1 MAIWAKIEN
10 GVLACRDDSLD
21 GFNQQRAVD
30 DGFTAHNVPDAG
42 WLQIQG
48 GVIVEV
54 DPTASRLAE
63 KQAAKWEEIKTYRD
77 KVKAG
82 GVLVSTKWF
91 HTDDASRIQQLGLVQ
106 LGANIPA
113 GIMWKTLDGTF
124 IEMTQQLASDIFAAV
139 TTLDITAF
147 ANAETHRIAMEASQA
162 PDTYDYSTG
171 WPTTYLY
178 G

>member
-1 MAIWAKIEN
+1 MSGASINIATGEVTIITSDPVVPPIAQQKLSMWGKIK
-10 GVLACRDDSLD
+10 
-21 GFNQQRAVD
+21 
-30 DGFTAHNVPDAG
+30 
-42 WLQIQG
+42 
-48 GVIVEV
+48 
-54 DPTASRLAE
+54 E
-63 KQAAKWEEIKTYRD
+63 KRD

-113 GIMWKTLDGTF
+113 GIMWKTMDGTF

-147 ANAETHRIAMEASQA
+147 ANAETHRIAMEGCAL
-162 PDTYDYSTG
+162 
-171 WPTTYLY
+171 TTVSSCIL
-178 G
+178 